1 MDRMMLPVAL
11 KLEHRFQRGVMKSQL
26 LRTLVVAAA
35 AFASPAF
42 AQDFP
47 NRAVKIVVPYP
58 AGGGVDGM
66 ARAIA
71 DRLTKAWGQPVV
83 IENKGGAA
91 TMIGGEA
98 VARSAPDG
106 YTMLLT
112 SDSSI
117 TSNPFLFKTMSY
129 DPAKELA
136 PVTQLI
142 DLHQMVVV
150 HPTVPVSSLKELVA
164 YGKANPAA
172 LNYGSY
178 GNGSQPHLLFETL
191 KAQTGVPILQVPFRG
206 IAPAITATLA
216 NDVQMTLG
224 GAATTGAYTNAG
236 KLKALA
242 IGRPQR
248 LKSFPD
254 VPTLAESGFPDADPR
269 SWFGVFVPAGTPKDI
284 VKKLSSDIAII
295 LKEPEFRERYVDS
308 NGYTGIGSTPEEFA
322 TFLANDLTYKRSMI
336 ERAGIKPE

>member
-1 MDRMMLPVAL
+1 MRSVIRFFLPCVL
-11 KLEHRFQRGVMKSQL
+11 
-26 LRTLVVAAA
+26 VAATA
-35 AFASPAF
+35 AFALPAL

-47 NRAVKIVVPYP
+47 TRAVKIVVPYP

-71 DRLTKAWGQPVV
+71 DRLTTDWGQPVV

-106 YTMLLT
+106 YTLLLT

-136 PVTQLI
+136 PITQLI

-164 YGKANPAA
+164 YGKANPTA

-242 IGRPQR
+242 IGRPER
-248 LKSFPD
+248 LKSFAD

-269 SWFGVFVPAGTPKDI
+269 SWFGVFAPAGTPKDV
-284 VKKLSSDIAII
+284 VKKLSSEIATV

-322 TFLANDLTYKRSMI
+322 AFLASDLTYKRIMI